1 MLNQAPPARMDNPPE
16 LYSNVYSVTSGRATA
31 NRKNYRTAP
40 SRLGNPSNCVRRA
53 CYPDQVA
60 SASDSRPLPV
70 STDCATTRITS
81 PTAGGARW
89 RSCDECSSPSVP
101 TLGLG
106 LGSGLGLGLGCSSPS
121 VPTSGLGLE
130 LGCSSP
136 SVPTSNTGW
145 PRLRPAGS
153 LETSF
158 SWLSG
163 GSYHIRA
170 RSCSAP
176 GCAELRSA
184 SAKAAAWAALAP
196 RPYRA
201 SDLHGGTGR
210 PGRSES

>member
-1 MLNQAPPARMDNPPE
+1 MLNQAPPARMDKPPE
-16 LYSNVYSVTSGRATA
+16 LYSNDMYTTVTSGRATA

-121 VPTSGLGLE
+121 VPTS
-130 LGCSSP
+130 
-136 SVPTSNTGW
+136 NTGW

-184 SAKAAAWAALAP
+184 SAKAAAWAALTP

-201 SDLHGGTGR
+201 SDLHGGNGR